1 MAGRAHLRPNH
12 KYQMFPGIFTAPLR
26 IIELFSDPF
35 RYSVPPYQRRY
46 SWTVKEA
53 GQLLDDILVALGEE
67 EQPVDP
73 DYFLGAILLTDAGG
87 QADWRRGRPRS
98 PQTLAIV
105 DGQQRLI
112 TLTILLA
119 VLRDLATEDGTGGS
133 SGLEGLIITEG
144 SSPRSHAY
152 RLQLRGADN
161 DFLVA
166 HVLKPGATSTS
177 PASGEI
183 GPSMEA
189 ILEVREHFRAELQAL
204 SPAERGRL
212 TGFLLQQ
219 CHAVVIVTN
228 DIDHG
233 HRMFSVLNDRG
244 RPLARKDIIKAE
256 VLGSVSPE
264 RTESMLA
271 AWAAAELRLGD
282 EFDAF
287 FSHLRVIE
295 GKGRLPIIAGIRAVR
310 EQAGGS
316 EAFMANVLTPYSEA
330 FELICRA
337 SHHGAPQSAEIARRL
352 RYLNWLGSS
361 EWVPSTMKWL
371 SLHSDAPAEMLRF
384 LELIEPFAYAL
395 RLLCIGVGKRTT
407 RFSGVLSAIEDG
419 TLFDPDRSPC
429 MLTRDEERHITYNLR
444 NLHERH
450 PQTCKL
456 VLLRLNDEIVGTPQ
470 NFDPADWTVEHVLPQ
485 SPGRNGQWRNWFP
498 DNDERELL
506 TQSLGNL
513 VLVRR
518 TQNDKASNQDFNRK
532 KAIYFR
538 HAQSEMPAIT
548 REIEAAETWTPAHIR
563 ERERRFLDILARIW
577 RLDLSA
583 MQTRNGEVGFLRRR
597 RRAG

>member
-1 MAGRAHLRPNH
+1 
-12 KYQMFPGIFTAPLR
+12 MFPGLFTAPLR

-35 RYSVPPYQRRY
+35 RYSVPSYQRRY

-53 GQLLDDILVALGEE
+53 GQLLDDILLAVGQDDE
-67 EQPVDP
+67 PVEP
-73 DYFLGAILLTDAGG
+73 DYFIGAILLTDAGG
-87 QADWRRGRPRS
+87 QADWRRGRPRF
-98 PQTLAIV
+98 PRTLAIV

-112 TLTILLA
+112 TLTILVA
-119 VLRDLATEDGTGGS
+119 VLRDLAAEDGAGAYP
-133 SGLEGLIITEG
+133 GLDGLITIGRSPEG
-144 SSPRSHAY
+144 GHIH
-152 RLQLRGADN
+152 RLQLRGADHG
-161 DFLVA
+161 FIVQ
-166 HVLKPGATSTS
+166 HVLNPDTCRTA
-177 PASGEI
+177 PVANDLE
-183 GPSMEA
+183 PSSEA
-189 ILEVREHFRAELQAL
+189 ILAVRDHFVAELQTL
-204 SPAERGRL
+204 SPAERRRL
-212 TGFLLQQ
+212 VDYLLKQ

-256 VLGSVSPE
+256 VLGSIAPE
-264 RTESMLA
+264 RAEAMLA
-271 AWAAAELRLGD
+271 AWAAAERRLGD

-310 EQAGGS
+310 EAAGGS
-316 EAFMANVLTPYSEA
+316 EAFMSNVLLPYAEA
-330 FELICRA
+330 FDMICRGC
-337 SHHGAPQSAEIARRL
+337 HEGAPESAEITQRL

-361 EWVPSTMKWL
+361 EWVPSAMKWL
-371 SLHSDAPAEMLRF
+371 SLYRSAPAEMLRF
-384 LELIEPFAYAL
+384 LELVEPFAYSL

-407 RFSGVLSAIEDG
+407 RFAGVLSAIEDG
-419 TLFDPDRSPC
+419 TLFDPERSPC
-429 MLTRDEERHITYNLR
+429 VLTRDEERHITYNLR

-485 SPGRNGQWRNWFP
+485 SPGRNGQWREWFP

-538 HAQSEMPAIT
+538 HAQGEMPAIT
-548 REIEAAETWTPAHIR
+548 HEIESADTWTPAHIR

-583 MQTRNGEVGFLRRR
+583 MQARDGEVYSTPRRR